1 MNMPISGFNPA
12 SFAASIG
19 DVDDAKKS
27 DNTGEVK
34 DPNTQVPA
42 AGKDAEKETPN
53 VAPGKYT
60 DAVTQYAALNDFVSA
75 TGKLLAMINEMA
87 TKDRQMNKEIVRQ
100 QYENIQ
106 NEAMSAADKMREGA
120 VTSLVMGLVGGVL
133 QIASGTFSVV
143 SGSMN
148 LKAEIK
154 AQGIQG
160 APADKLNTAQT
171 KVDNLENSNKLGDM
185 NKDLKQVGNK
195 IADTEKLRDTAQQNL
210 DKAQEKL
217 ANLEKVPNPTTQQ
230 KAEIASL
237 KTEIN
242 SLKTDIDTH
251 NTDLGKLNAEF
262 DSKSAD
268 IAKFKAES
276 KEYQLADQEL
286 KDAKATYNS
295 AHARAETLTALNRS
309 RGMLSDGVNQVGS
322 AISNITRTI
331 SEYKEANLR
340 ADVKESE
347 AKEAHMRA
355 AIEGLK
361 EVNDSLKELS
371 SKARETVQE
380 LSRSE
385 TDTLRKILTV

>member
-19 DVDDAKKS
+19 DIDDAKKS
-27 DNTGEVK
+27 ENTGEVK

-60 DAVTQYAALNDFVSA
+60 DAATQYAALDDFVSA
-75 TGKLLAMINEMA
+75 TGKLLAMINQMA
-87 TKDRQMNKEIVRQ
+87 AKDRQMNKEIVRQ

-160 APADKLNTAQT
+160 APADKLNTAQM
-171 KVDNLENSNKLGDM
+171 KVDNLENSGKLGDM
-185 NKDLKQVGNK
+185 NKDLKQVGDK
-195 IADTEKLRDTAQQNL
+195 IANTEKLRDTAQQNL
-210 DKAQEKL
+210 EKAQDKL
-217 ANLEKVPNPTTQQ
+217 TKLQEIKDPTPKQQ
-230 KAEIASL
+230 AEITKL
-237 KTEIN
+237 QNDVTKYTGEVN
-242 SLKTDIDTH
+242 NH
-251 NTDLGKLNAEF
+251 NAELTKLNAEF
-262 DSKSAD
+262 DTKSAD

-322 AISNITRTI
+322 AISNITKTI
-331 SEYKEANLR
+331 SDYKEANLR
-340 ADVKESE
+340 AEVKESE

-371 SKARETVQE
+371 NKARETTQE